1 MQEPLIRNRDIIM
14 LGIQPWDLDIGHN
27 FKNMAKVIS
36 RHNRVLY
43 VNRPLDRITQWKA
56 PKDKKTIN
64 RLKSIKNGENVLDE
78 VEPKLWVFNPQTKLE
93 SINWLPHGKVYTM
106 LNKQNNRRLANQIKK
121 ASEQLLFKDPVLF
134 IDNDFY
140 NGLYLQDYLDVDYSM
155 YYLRDYLLAQPYFNR
170 HGKYSEHELIS
181 KVDLVVTNSLY
192 LTKYAAQY
200 NSRSYYTG
208 QGTGDEFFISKPE
221 VFPADINRIAKPVIG
236 YCGFLTEMRLDIEL
250 LEKIAEHD
258 SGWNLVLI
266 GPEDEAFKNSRLH
279 GMPNVHFLG
288 NKAETELPAYV
299 HYFDVCLNPQL
310 VNQLTVGNYPR
321 KVDEYLATGK
331 PVVATRTETMEA
343 FADCTYL
350 CDSHDDYIRFI
361 KEALLQGNDPVK
373 KEKRIAVARS
383 HTWENSVALMYEA
396 MYQFKPS

>member
-1 MQEPLIRNRDIIM
+1 
-14 LGIQPWDLDIGHN
+14 
-27 FKNMAKVIS
+27 

-64 RLKSIKNGENVLDE
+64 RLKSIKKGENVLDE
-78 VEPKLWVFNPQTKLE
+78 VEKDLFVFNPQTKLE
-93 SINWLPHGKVYTM
+93 SINWLPHGKVYTL
-106 LNKQNNRRLANQIKK
+106 LNKQNNRRLARQIQK
-121 ASEQLLFKDPVLF
+121 ASDQLRFKDPVLF

-140 NGLYLQDYLDVDYSM
+140 NGLYLQDYLNVEYTI

-170 HGKYSEHELIS
+170 HGKFSEPELIS

-192 LTKYAAQY
+192 LTKYAKKY
-200 NSRSYYTG
+200 NTRSYYTG
-208 QGTGDEFFISKPE
+208 QGTGDEFFVNEPA
-221 VFPADINRIAKPVIG
+221 VFPPDISRIKKPVIG
-236 YCGFLTEMRLDIEL
+236 YCGFLTEMRLDIKL
-250 LEKIAEHD
+250 LEKIAAHSAD
-258 SGWNLVLI
+258 WNLVLI
-266 GPEDEAFKNSRLH
+266 GPEDEAFKNSALH
-279 GMPNVHFLG
+279 QMSNVHFLG
-288 NKAETELPAYV
+288 NKPEKELPSYV

-350 CDSHDDYIRFI
+350 CDSHDDYISFI
-361 KEALLQGNDPVK
+361 SRILEDGDDQAAKER
-373 KEKRIAVARS
+373 RIAIARS

-396 MYQFKPS
+396 MHQFKTL

>member
-1 MQEPLIRNRDIIM
+1 M

-36 RHNRVLY
+36 RQNRVLY

-64 RLKSIKNGENVLDE
+64 RLKSIKKGENVLDE
-78 VEPKLWVFNPQTKLE
+78 VEQNLWVFNPQTKLE

-106 LNKQNNRRLANQIKK
+106 LNRQNNRRLAHQIEK
-121 ASEQLLFKDPVLF
+121 ACTQLAFANPILF

-140 NGLYLQDYLDVDYSM
+140 NGLYLQDYLRVDYTM

-170 HGKYSEHELIS
+170 HGKFSEPELIS

-192 LTKYAAQY
+192 LTKYAAQF
-200 NSRSYYTG
+200 NPRSYYTG
-208 QGTGDEFFISKPE
+208 QGTGDEFFIAEPE
-221 VFPADINRIAKPVIG
+221 SFPPDISRISRPVIG
-236 YCGFLTEMRLDIEL
+236 YCGFLTEMRLDILL
-250 LEKIAEHD
+250 LEKIAKHFPD
-258 SGWNLVLI
+258 CNLVLI
-266 GPEDEAFKNSRLH
+266 GPEDEAFKNSHLH
-279 GMPNVHFLG
+279 QMSNVFFLG
-288 NKAETELPAYV
+288 NKPEKELPAYV

-350 CDSHDDYIRFI
+350 CDTHDDYIRFI
-361 KEALLQGNDPVK
+361 KLALGEGNKPGER
-373 KEKRIAVARS
+373 EKRIALARS

-396 MYQFKPS
+396 MHQFKPE